1 MDGCME
7 LLAWNYAI
15 KNLMGYHL
23 LPTINLI
30 HKKLVLLPLRVM
42 PFGVLGSSGLRLMED
57 HLKLEI
63 VVTGWF
69 F

>member
-1 MDGCME
+1 ME

-42 PFGVLGSSGLRLMED
+42 PFGVLGSSEVDGRSP
-57 HLKLEI
+57 EI
-63 VVTGWF
+63 GNCC
-69 F
+69 

>member
-1 MDGCME
+1 ME

-30 HKKLVLLPLRVM
+30 DKKLVLLPLRVM
-42 PFGVLGSSGLRLMED
+42 PFGVLGSSGLRLRRSP
-57 HLKLEI
+57 EI
-63 VVTGWF
+63 
-69 F
+69 